1 MEIDGVK
8 RDVLLDFD
16 VVIGAY
22 LTDEG
27 QLPGIVLQL
36 VHLPIGG
43 GATPGVRTSGYVM
56 TRAHA
61 EKIRNMLT
69 KVLNKPRVRILN

>member
-1 MEIDGVK
+1 MEADRIK

-16 VVIGAY
+16 VLIGAY

-27 QLPGIVLQL
+27 QLPGIVLEL
-36 VHLPIGG
+36 VHLPIAG
-43 GATPGVRTSGYVM
+43 GAAPRVRTSGYVM

-61 EKIRNMLT
+61 ERIRNMLT
-69 KVLNKPRVRILN
+69 KVLNQPRVRTLN